1 MKANA
6 WKQLAGIFHRDVT
19 FLQKTLK
26 NLKDN
31 LKRCLDRRRALTR
44 SGAAYSTLPTCKYFD
59 LMAFLHER
67 TENKP
72 TDSNIQSQIMQDSQA
87 FTESLSAQQ
96 SSLNTQVIDSQL
108 LNQREDS
115 QTLSQSQMILQRAIP
130 PTPSP
135 SYSAA
140 PSPCSSVGSVDAGII
155 SPTSSER
162 RKGTKRKLSAAS
174 ISINSD
180 AMFLQQMKDF
190 DEKII
195 HKMQEK
201 REEPTEVCED
211 ALYCKS
217 LIPVLRGLPLRKKTL
232 AKVKIS
238 SLLYDI
244 EFGNDS
250 ENI

>member
-1 MKANA
+1 M
-6 WKQLAGIFHRDVT
+6 
-19 FLQKTLK
+19 
-26 NLKDN
+26 KDN

-72 TDSNIQSQIMQDSQA
+72 TDSNIQSQMMQDSQA

-96 SSLNTQVIDSQL
+96 SSLSTQVIGSKL

-115 QTLSQSQMILQRAIP
+115 ETLSQSQIILQRPIP
-130 PTPSP
+130 PTASP

-155 SPTSSER
+155 SPTSTEQ
-162 RKGTKRKLSAAS
+162 RKGTKRKSSAAS
-174 ISINSD
+174 ISMNSD
-180 AMFLQQMKDF
+180 AMFLQQVKNF
-190 DEKII
+190 DDKII

-201 REEPTEVCED
+201 REESTEVCED
-211 ALYCKS
+211 SLYCKS
-217 LIPVLRGLPLRKKTL
+217 LIPVLRGLPLRKKRL